1 MTIKDDIAALD
12 SRVPY
17 GVDHDL
23 VLASLQ
29 SPGLPHADEA
39 AVRRT
44 ARTTQATLDG
54 VTSVDSVEAW
64 AGEHTVS
71 VAEPLTVGLPYDF
84 RQSLTVTFNG
94 ELAAGGTG
102 ERMLMVVSLVDSE
115 GEIISSAHPLAAG
128 ISGTWT
134 HYAGGGFYMYAPL
147 NTPAVMGFPAGSRA
161 VEVTLYPWDGNDGLA
176 TVTSVSVSGQISTD
190 AEYRG
195 TGSPEGKV
203 SAPVGSIYTDTA
215 ATNGA
220 IRWVKTSGAGNTGW
234 RVEYGDT
241 GWRNISSLLS
251 NGWGGNVYVRRINDS
266 VELRVEGLTRSET
279 SNTIMT
285 LPAGFLP
292 GLVAGHGLRFNLQ
305 QADPTASQTRFRI
318 VSNIFSTFDSPTV
331 PGPYYGGYTWTGS
344 ETWPTTLPGTPA

>member
-12 SRVPY
+12 SRVSY
-17 GVDHDL
+17 GVDHGL

-29 SPGLPHADEA
+29 SPGLPHADEV

-44 ARTTQATLDG
+44 SRTTQAALDG

-147 NTPAVMGFPAGSRA
+147 NTPAVMGFPAGCRA

-176 TVTSVSVSGQISTD
+176 TVTSVSTSGQISTD

-195 TGSPEGKV
+195 TGSPEGKL

-220 IRWVKTSGAGNTGW
+220 IRWVKTSGTGNTGW

-241 GWRNISSLLS
+241 GWRNISSLMT
-251 NGWGGNVYVRRINDS
+251 NGWGGSVYIRRINAS
-266 VELRVEGLTRSET
+266 VELRAEGLIRSET
-279 SNTIMT
+279 SHTIMT

-292 GLVAGHGLRFNLQ
+292 DPAAGYGFRFALH

-318 VSNIFSTFDSPTV
+318 LSNILTTIDSPTV
-331 PGPYYGGYTWTGS
+331 PGPYYGTAVWTISGV
-344 ETWPTTLPGTPA
+344 WPATLPGIPA